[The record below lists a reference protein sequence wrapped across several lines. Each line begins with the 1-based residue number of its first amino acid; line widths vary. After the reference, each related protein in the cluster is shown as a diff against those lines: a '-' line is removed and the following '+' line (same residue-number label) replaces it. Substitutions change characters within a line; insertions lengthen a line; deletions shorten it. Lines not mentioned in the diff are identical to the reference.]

1 MKKIMIA
8 FMMILIVGC
17 SVPKPID
24 FEAFK
29 KVMDRHYLWTKDVD
43 AEFFDMEEGYFE
55 TSIECAKLARNHDNQ
70 LLVLYVN
77 TKQKEEAL
85 ELYHEYQKRLEKES
99 AKVLDTSSHSI
110 SYSLGNEIYHL
121 SVREDTLIY
130 CATGE
135 DKINEGRT
143 ILEEL
148 GY

>member
-1 MKKIMIA
+1 
-8 FMMILIVGC
+8 
-17 SVPKPID
+17 
-24 FEAFK
+24 
-29 KVMDRHYLWTKDVD
+29 MDRHYLWTKDVD

-121 SVREDTLIY
+121 SLREDTLIY
-130 CATGE
+130 CTTGK
-135 DKINEGRT
+135 DKIDEGRA

-148 GY
+148 DY